1 VVLTA
6 EHYDV
11 VVIGGGPGGYATA
24 LYGASAGLNI
34 AMIEKGKL
42 GGTCLNVGCIP
53 AKELLETAA
62 TYVHVNEA
70 AEYGIDAGE
79 TSIDWGTSLARKD
92 KIVEGLVSGLGSLLK
107 SRKVTVLDGH
117 GRLHAGK
124 RVTVSGGASG
134 DLELTGDAVV
144 LAPGSVP
151 RTLPGFDVDGT
162 IVMTSDE
169 LLSIAELPK
178 SAAIIGGGVIGCEF
192 ASLLADLG
200 TKVTI
205 LEALPK
211 ILPGLD
217 KDLTKVI
224 ERSFKGRGMEIRT
237 GATVEGHSPTGSG
250 TTVQVGGEGLDV
262 DVVVVAVGRRAN
274 TDDLGL
280 DGTAVA
286 ISDRGFIDVDEG
298 CRTGEPGVWAVGDA
312 IATPALAHV
321 GFIEGIIAIQDILGE
336 DPAPVDYAKVPWA
349 VYCRPEAAFTGLSEE
364 AAREAGLDVV
374 TQKSRFN
381 HNGRAQIV
389 NQPEGMVKVIAE
401 KTADGRAGRILGVH
415 MVGPWV
421 TEQLGQGYL
430 AVNWEATVDDLA
442 VLIQPHPTMTE
453 VLGEAMISL
462 TGRPLHG

>member
-1 VVLTA
+1 MVPTA

-62 TYVHVNEA
+62 TFLHVNEA
-70 AEYGIDAGE
+70 AAYGINAGE

-92 KIVEGLVSGLGSLLK
+92 KIVTGLVSGLGSLLK
-107 SRKVTVLDGH
+107 SRKVTVLDGL

-124 RVTVSGGASG
+124 KVTVSGGSSG
-134 DLELTGDAVV
+134 ELELSADAVV

-151 RTLPGFDVDGT
+151 RTLPGFDVDGQV
-162 IVMTSDE
+162 VMTSDE
-169 LLSIAELPK
+169 FLSIAELPK
-178 SAAIIGGGVIGCEF
+178 SAAIIGGGVVGCEF

-224 ERSFKGRGMEIRT
+224 EKSFKGRGIDIRT
-237 GATVEGHSPTGSG
+237 DVKVDGHSPTGRG
-250 TTVQVGGEGLDV
+250 TTVQAGGEGLDV
-262 DVVVVAVGRRAN
+262 DVVVVSVGRKPN

-280 DGTAVA
+280 DGTTVT
-286 ISDRGFIDVDEG
+286 ISDGGFVEVDEV

-312 IATPALAHV
+312 IATPALAHIA
-321 GFIEGIIAIQDILGE
+321 FIEGVNAIKGILGE

-349 VYCRPEAAFTGLSEE
+349 VYTRPEAAFTGLSEE
-364 AAREAGLDVV
+364 AAKEAGFDVV
-374 TQKSRFN
+374 TQKSRYN
-381 HNGRAQIV
+381 HNGRAMIV

-401 KTADGRAGRILGVH
+401 KDANGRAGRILGVH

-430 AVNWEATVDDLA
+430 AVNWEATVDDMA
-442 VLIQPHPTMTE
+442 SLIQPHPTMTE

>member
-1 VVLTA
+1 VVPTA
-6 EHYDV
+6 EHFDV

-24 LYGASAGLNI
+24 LYGASAGLKI
-34 AMIEKGKL
+34 AIIEKHKW

-62 TYVHVNEA
+62 TYLHVGEA
-70 AEYGIDAGE
+70 SAFGVNVGE
-79 TSIDWGTSLARKD
+79 PSLDWSTSLARKD
-92 KIVEGLVSGLGSLLK
+92 KIVDGLISGLRSLLK
-107 SRKVTVLDGH
+107 GRKVTSYDGH

-124 RVTVSGGASG
+124 KVTVSGGESG
-134 DLELTGDAVV
+134 DVELTADAVV

-162 IVMTSDE
+162 VVMTSDE
-169 LLSIAELPK
+169 LLSIPEVPK
-178 SAAIIGGGVIGCEF
+178 RAAIIGGGVIGCEF
-192 ASLLADLG
+192 ASMLSDLG
-200 TKVTI
+200 TQVTI

-217 KDLTKVI
+217 KDVTKVI
-224 ERSFKGRGMEIRT
+224 EKSFKGRGIEVRT
-237 GATVEGHSPTGSG
+237 GVSVEGHKVSG
-250 TTVQVGGEGLDV
+250 RGTSVQVSGDSLDV
-262 DVVVVAVGRRAN
+262 DVVVLSVGRRPN

-280 DGTAVA
+280 DGTGVV
-286 ISDRGFIDVDEG
+286 ISDRGFIEVDPVG
-298 CRTGEPGVWAVGDA
+298 RTGEDGVWAVGDA
-312 IATPALAHV
+312 IATPALAHIA
-321 GFIEGIIAIQDILGE
+321 FIEGVVAVQDILGE
-336 DPAPVDYAKVPWA
+336 DPAPLDYGKVPWC

-364 AAREAGLDVV
+364 AAKEAGLEVV
-374 TQKSRFN
+374 TQKSRYN
-381 HNGRAQIV
+381 HNGRAMIV

-430 AVNWEATVDDLA
+430 AVNWEATVDDMA
-442 VLIQPHPTMTE
+442 MLIQPHPTMTE
-453 VLGEAMISL
+453 VLGEAMLSL